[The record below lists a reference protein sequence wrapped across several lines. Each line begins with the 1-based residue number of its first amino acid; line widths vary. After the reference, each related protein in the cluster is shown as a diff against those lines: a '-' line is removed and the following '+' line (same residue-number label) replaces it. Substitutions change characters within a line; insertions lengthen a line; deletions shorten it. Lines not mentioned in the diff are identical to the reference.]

1 MKKYIYIGIFA
12 AICGLVIWGNIQTHR
27 LKMAKADLLEHQKNE
42 RVLLS
47 GLDSIRAKNGD
58 LVLRTESLSLTI
70 SEFKKYN
77 AQLTKEVKNLRIRIK
92 DLQSATSVVVDTD
105 VDAIIPIRDTIIL
118 NNVAKSFE
126 YQDAYTKISGIVTDS
141 VSLKYHST
149 DSLYI
154 FHHIQPKR
162 FLFFRWGIKR
172 QWWDIKNSNHN
183 NTIRGFEV
191 IEVRK

>member
-1 MKKYIYIGIFA
+1 MKKYIYISIII
-12 AICGLVIWGNIQTHR
+12 AICGLIVWGNIQTHR
-27 LKMAKADLLEHQKNE
+27 LKVAKTDLLDHQKNE

-77 AQLTKEVKNLRIRIK
+77 AELTKEVKNLRIRIK

-105 VDAIIPIRDTIIL
+105 VDTIIPIRDTIIL

-154 FHHIQPKR
+154 FHHIQPKK
-162 FLFFRWGIKR
+162 FLFFRWGIKK
-172 QWWDIKNSNHN
+172 QWWDIKNSNPN
-183 NTIRGFEV
+183 NTISGFEV
-191 IEVRK
+191 IEVGK

>member
-1 MKKYIYIGIFA
+1 MKKYIYISIII
-12 AICGLVIWGNIQTHR
+12 AICGLIVWGNIQTHR
-27 LKMAKADLLEHQKNE
+27 LKVAKTDLLEHQKNE

-77 AQLTKEVKNLRIRIK
+77 AELTKEVKNLRIRIK

-105 VDAIIPIRDTIIL
+105 VDTIIPIRDTIIL

-154 FHHIQPKR
+154 FHHIQPKK
-162 FLFFRWGIKR
+162 FLFFRWGIKK
-172 QWWDIKNSNHN
+172 QWWDIKNSNPN
-183 NTIRGFEV
+183 NTISGFEV
-191 IEVRK
+191 IEVGK